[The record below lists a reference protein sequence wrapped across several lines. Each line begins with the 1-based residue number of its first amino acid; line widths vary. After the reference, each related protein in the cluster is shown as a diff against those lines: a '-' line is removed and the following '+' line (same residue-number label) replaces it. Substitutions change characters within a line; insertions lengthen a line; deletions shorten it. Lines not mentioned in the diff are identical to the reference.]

1 MNELEVRELKA
12 CEETLWLELD
22 DETGRDDGPSESDR
36 LKAFRGRFEEKS
48 AKDPR
53 TFLLAL
59 DGSRLAGRLEG
70 IFLDKKTYVVTE
82 LRCAEG
88 LPCSLVEDALVGH
101 LASSFSRGG
110 IGVFSSDRPKKA
122 EVNKALER
130 AGFRI
135 QKKKAYVARNLEGE
149 LPEPA
154 VEFAFRT
161 LFEVGKVEFL
171 RVMTEASEGDPF
183 EDATECDPEAEF
195 AELVEAAGSK
205 FDPAIWM
212 LAHVE
217 GEAVGVV
224 LPQEFS
230 DSEAEGTLFYVA
242 VLPAFRGRGY
252 GRALHATGLAMLAE
266 RGVTRY
272 IGSTD
277 TRNRPMLKVFEANG
291 CPQTATQLFY
301 GPPAVPAEH

>member
-1 MNELEVRELKA
+1 M
-12 CEETLWLELD
+12 
-22 DETGRDDGPSESDR
+22 
-36 LKAFRGRFEEKS
+36 
-48 AKDPR
+48 
-53 TFLLAL
+53 
-59 DGSRLAGRLEG
+59 
-70 IFLDKKTYVVTE
+70 
-82 LRCAEG
+82 
-88 LPCSLVEDALVGH
+88 
-101 LASSFSRGG
+101 
-110 IGVFSSDRPKKA
+110 GVLSSDRPKNA
-122 EVNKALER
+122 EVNRALER
-130 AGFRI
+130 GGFQI

-183 EDATECDPEAEF
+183 EDATERDPEAEF
-195 AELVEAAGSK
+195 AELVEAAGGK
-205 FDPAIWM
+205 FDPASWM

-277 TRNRPMLKVFEANG
+277 TRNKPMLKVFEANG